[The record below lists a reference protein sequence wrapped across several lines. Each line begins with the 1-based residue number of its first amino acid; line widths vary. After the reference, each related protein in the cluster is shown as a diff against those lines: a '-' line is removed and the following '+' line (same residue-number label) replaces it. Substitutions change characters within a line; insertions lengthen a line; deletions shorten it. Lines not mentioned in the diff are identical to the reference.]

1 MAVTLDIGEE
11 KDIHPANKQDVGLRL
26 ARLALHNDYGQ
37 NEIVPSGPLYKSQTI
52 HSDYIDLSFEHI
64 GSGLM
69 AKNDLSGFEIATSD
83 GQFAPAQAKIIGGQI
98 RVSSKIIKNPKRVRY
113 GWKNYFEA
121 TLFNLEG
128 LPASS
133 FETP

>member
-1 MAVTLDIGEE
+1 MAITMDIGEE

-37 NEIVPSGPLYKSQTI
+37 KDLVKTGPLYRNQSLHTT
-52 HSDYIDLSFEHI
+52 YIDLSFDYI
-64 GSGLM
+64 GSGLI
-69 AKNDLSGFEIATSD
+69 AKNDLLGFEIATENGS
-83 GQFAPAQAKIIGGQI
+83 FFPAKAKIVGDKI
-98 RVSSKIIKNPKRVRY
+98 RVSSNKVKNPKRVRY

-121 TLFNLEG
+121 TLFNKEG

>member
-1 MAVTLDIGEE
+1 
-11 KDIHPANKQDVGLRL
+11 
-26 ARLALHNDYGQ
+26 
-37 NEIVPSGPLYKSQTI
+37 
-52 HSDYIDLSFEHI
+52 
-64 GSGLM
+64 M
-69 AKNDLSGFEIATSD
+69 AKNDLSGFEITTSD
-83 GQFAPAQAKIIGGQI
+83 GQFAPAQAKIIGDQI
-98 RVSSKIIKNPKRVRY
+98 RVSSKMIKNPKRVRY